1 VDPSEKIIAS
11 LRAAV
16 AARPDDAA
24 LRAHLARLLL
34 DAGQAAAAI
43 DEAARAL
50 TADPACAPAREVMLQ
65 ALEGNNAQ
73 ADPTPEPAAAP
84 EQPAGDGFD
93 WGAAEDELK
102 DVVAPRLVETAVVDG
117 EAGAYDVER
126 AEVRLAD
133 VGGMEEVKQRLEAA
147 FLAPMRNP
155 DLRRLYGKS
164 LRGGLLLYGP
174 PGCGKTFLARAV
186 AGELDAHFLSVGI
199 SDVLDM
205 YIGNSERN
213 LHEIFLTARRHAP
226 CVLFFDEVDALGQR
240 RSQTRN
246 SAMRGT
252 VNQLLTELDSVT
264 GGNEGVFVL
273 AATNQPWDVDPAL
286 RRPGRFDRTILV
298 LPPDA
303 PARAAILA
311 YHLRDRPVEGID
323 VDRLVAATDGFS
335 GADLAHLCDTAAERA
350 LLESAR
356 TGNVRTIGMPDFEE
370 GLATLR
376 PSTAPWFDAARGVA
390 LFANEGGAYD
400 ELADYLRRSNRL

>member
-1 VDPSEKIIAS
+1 
-11 LRAAV
+11 
-16 AARPDDAA
+16 
-24 LRAHLARLLL
+24 
-34 DAGQAAAAI
+34 
-43 DEAARAL
+43 
-50 TADPACAPAREVMLQ
+50 
-65 ALEGNNAQ
+65 
-73 ADPTPEPAAAP
+73 TPEPAAAP

-102 DVVAPRLVETAVVDG
+102 DVVAPRLVETSMVDG

-226 CVLFFDEVDALGQR
+226 
-240 RSQTRN
+240 
-246 SAMRGT
+246 
-252 VNQLLTELDSVT
+252 
-264 GGNEGVFVL
+264 
-273 AATNQPWDVDPAL
+273 
-286 RRPGRFDRTILV
+286 
-298 LPPDA
+298 
-303 PARAAILA
+303 
-311 YHLRDRPVEGID
+311 
-323 VDRLVAATDGFS
+323 
-335 GADLAHLCDTAAERA
+335 
-350 LLESAR
+350 
-356 TGNVRTIGMPDFEE
+356 
-370 GLATLR
+370 
-376 PSTAPWFDAARGVA
+376 
-390 LFANEGGAYD
+390 
-400 ELADYLRRSNRL
+400 